1 MLSTTCWVKPSY
13 YALNYMLGK
22 TLLLC
27 SQPLVY
33 MDMQQHCHT
42 HIEALEVDSVSQDNV
57 YEVVCREK
65 RMKVIK

>member
-13 YALNYMLGK
+13 YALN
-22 TLLLC
+22 
-27 SQPLVY
+27 Q
-33 MDMQQHCHT
+33 DMQKHCHT

-65 RMKVIK
+65 RTQVIK